1 MKFLTVE
8 DVLLLHQLAIDKAG
22 GAYDLRSLELL
33 DSAVGRCRASFG
45 GRYLY
50 KSIFDK
56 AASLTHSIIKN
67 HPFVDGNKRTG
78 IYSAMTFLE
87 LNGYKFKAGQDELVE
102 FALGVDLKN
111 TDVENMS
118 KWLKGHSKKL
128 PLTPAKS

>member
-8 DVLLLHQLAIDKAG
+8 DVLLLHQLAVDKAG
-22 GAYDLRSLELL
+22 GAHGLRSLELL
-33 DSAVGRCRASFG
+33 DSAVSRCQASFG

-50 KSIFDK
+50 KSIFSK

-87 LNGYKFKAGQDELVE
+87 LNGYKFKAGQEELVE
-102 FALGVDLKN
+102 FALSVDLEK
-111 TDVENMS
+111 TSIEDIS
-118 KWLKGHSKKL
+118 AWLKAHCQKL
-128 PLTPAKS
+128 PLTRVK